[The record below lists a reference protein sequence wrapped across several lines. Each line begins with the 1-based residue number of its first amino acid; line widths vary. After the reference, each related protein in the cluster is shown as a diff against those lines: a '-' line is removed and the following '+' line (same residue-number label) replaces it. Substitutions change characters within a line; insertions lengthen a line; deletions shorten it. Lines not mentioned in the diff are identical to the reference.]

1 MTLEQAALLILLM
14 AMLFLFS
21 LDRLRME
28 IVAISGLLAGYLLGL
43 YPADGI
49 FAGFASPVVI
59 TVVEVLLIVQALART
74 KFFDSLAQRFVASDL
89 SHFGVIAGVSA
100 LTGFISIFMNNIGAF
115 AITLPLA
122 LRLSTLMRIPRRQ
135 VVMPISFAALLG
147 GLVSLIGTPANLLVS
162 DALERATGKGFRF
175 FDFAYVG
182 LPIAIIGI
190 FLITLIVQHLFS
202 EPDEATEAPV
212 PAARRI
218 VVERNIP
225 EHSPLVGATLAECP
239 ERFGIQPHALIRDR
253 TFVFGPLEQSV
264 IQPGDI
270 LLAQGA
276 DSIFADLAASQALVP
291 EAHPHGLQPDFA
303 SIEAVVMPE
312 STLVGSRIATLEVFR
327 HRGVTISALSMR
339 SPRIEGRFADLQ
351 LSIGDILILEGPKA
365 AITEALEECECLP
378 LASTAP
384 SFASAGASWRP
395 FAIFACGVTVSAFG
409 LRPDIALAFV
419 VLALAVPSYL
429 NIRHAM
435 ADLNWPIIIMLAAMI
450 PIGQAVATTGMAEAI
465 AAWLSLVFPIGNP
478 VWGIAL
484 VLFLA
489 MALTPFVNNATVA
502 IVLAPIAL
510 EFARAGQHAPQAYL
524 IAVAAG
530 ASQDFL
536 TPFGHHNNT
545 LSMSIGS
552 YRFSDF
558 LRAGWP
564 LALAGYIM
572 TLILIALFWL

>member
-1 MTLEQAALLILLM
+1 MTLEQAALLILLV

-28 IVAISGLLAGYLLGL
+28 VVAIGGLLAGYVIGL
-43 YPADGI
+43 YPADSI
-49 FAGFASPVVI
+49 FAGFASPVVV
-59 TVVEVLLIVQALART
+59 TVVEILLIVQVLART
-74 KFFDSLAQRFVASDL
+74 KLFDSLAERFVASGL
-89 SHFGVIAGVSA
+89 SHFRVITGISA

-115 AITLPLA
+115 AISLPLA
-122 LRLSTLMRIPRRQ
+122 LRLSTLMSIPRRQ
-135 VVMPISFAALLG
+135 LVMPISFAALLG

-162 DALERATGKGFRF
+162 DALEKTTGKGFRF

-182 LPIAIIGI
+182 LPVAITGILLIA
-190 FLITLIVQHLFS
+190 LIVQRLFS
-202 EPDEATEAPV
+202 EPDEATEV
-212 PAARRI
+212 PASPARRI
-218 VVERNIP
+218 VVERSIP
-225 EHSPLVGATLAECP
+225 EHSPLVGVTLAQCP

-253 TFVFGPLEQSV
+253 AFVFGPLQQSV

-276 DSIFADLAASQALVP
+276 DLVFADLAASQALVP
-291 EAHPHGLQPDFA
+291 DAHPHGLQPDFV

-312 STLVGSRIATLEVFR
+312 STVVGSRIASLEVFR
-327 HRGVTISALSMR
+327 ARGVTVSALSMR

-351 LSIGDILILEGPKA
+351 LSIGDILVLEGPKA

-378 LASTAP
+378 LASAAP
-384 SFASAGASWRP
+384 SPGSSASWQP
-395 FAIFACGVTVSAFG
+395 FAIFACGVVASAFG

-419 VLALAVPSYL
+419 VLALALPGYL

-450 PIGQAVATTGMAEAI
+450 PIGQAVATTGTAETI
-465 AAWLSLVFPIGNP
+465 AAWLSLAFPISHP
-478 VWGIAL
+478 LWGIAL

-510 EFARAGQHAPQAYL
+510 EFARAGQQPPQAYL

-552 YRFSDF
+552 YRFGDF

-564 LALAGYIM
+564 LTLAGYIV

>member
-1 MTLEQAALLILLM
+1 MTLEQAALLILLV

-28 IVAISGLLAGYLLGL
+28 VISIGGLLAGYVLGL
-43 YPADGI
+43 YPSDAI
-49 FAGFASPVVI
+49 FSGFASPVVI
-59 TVVEVLLIVQALART
+59 TVVEILLVVQVLART
-74 KFFDSLAQRFVASDL
+74 RLFDRLAERFVASGRPHL
-89 SHFGVIAGVSA
+89 QVILGVSA

-122 LRLSTLMRIPRRQ
+122 LRLSTLMNIPRRQ
-135 VVMPISFAALLG
+135 LVMPISFAALLG

-162 DALERATGKGFRF
+162 DALEKATGTGFRF

-182 LPIAIIGI
+182 LPVAITGILLIA
-190 FLITLIVQHLFS
+190 LIVRRLFS
-202 EPDEATEAPV
+202 EPDEIAEAPA
-212 PAARRI
+212 PAIRRI
-218 VVERNIP
+218 VVERSIP
-225 EHSPLVGATLAECP
+225 EHSPLVGVTLTQCP
-239 ERFGIQPHALIRDR
+239 ERFGIQPYALIRQKA
-253 TFVFGPLEQSV
+253 FVFGPLEQSV
-264 IQPGDI
+264 IEPGDI

-276 DSIFADLAASQALVP
+276 DSIFADLSASQALVQ
-291 EAHPHGLQPDFA
+291 ETHPHGLQPDFT

-312 STLVGSRIATLEVFR
+312 STIVGSRIASLEVFR
-327 HRGVTISALSMR
+327 NRAVTVSALSMR

-351 LSIGDILILEGPKA
+351 LSIGDILVLEGPKT
-365 AITEALEECECLP
+365 AIMEALEECECLP
-378 LASTAP
+378 LASAAP
-384 SFASAGASWRP
+384 SSSSSASWQP
-395 FAIFACGVTVSAFG
+395 FAILACGVAASAFG

-419 VLALAVPSYL
+419 VLALALPGYL

-450 PIGQAVATTGMAEAI
+450 PIGQAVATTGTAETIAI
-465 AAWLSLVFPIGNP
+465 WLSLVIP
-478 VWGIAL
+478 VSQPLWGIAL

-489 MALTPFVNNATVA
+489 IALTPFVNNATVA

-510 EFARAGQHAPQAYL
+510 EFAKAGQHPPQAYM

-530 ASQDFL
+530 ASLDFL

-552 YRFSDF
+552 YRFGDF

-564 LALAGYIM
+564 LTLAGYILA
-572 TLILIALFWL
+572 LILIALFWL

>member
-28 IVAISGLLAGYLLGL
+28 VISIGGLLAGYVLGL
-43 YPADGI
+43 YPADAI
-49 FAGFASPVVI
+49 FSGFASPVAI
-59 TVVEVLLIVQALART
+59 TVVEILLVVQVLART
-74 KFFDSLAQRFVASDL
+74 RLFDRLAERFVTSGLPHLQVIL
-89 SHFGVIAGVSA
+89 SVSA

-122 LRLSTLMRIPRRQ
+122 LRLSTLMNIPRRQ
-135 VVMPISFAALLG
+135 LVMPISFAALLG

-162 DALERATGKGFRF
+162 DALEKATGSGFRL

-182 LPIAIIGI
+182 LPVAITGIILIA
-190 FLITLIVQHLFS
+190 LIVQRLFS
-202 EPDEATEAPV
+202 EPDKVTQTPA

-218 VVERNIP
+218 VVERSIP
-225 EHSPLVGATLAECP
+225 ENSPLVGATLAQCP
-239 ERFGIQPHALIRDR
+239 ERFGIQPYALIRNKS
-253 TFVFGPLEQSV
+253 FVFGPLEQSV
-264 IQPGDI
+264 MEAGDI

-276 DSIFADLAASQALVP
+276 DSVFAALAVSQALVL
-291 EAHPHGLQPDFA
+291 EAHPHGLQPDFT

-312 STLVGSRIATLEVFR
+312 STVVGSRIASLEVFR
-327 HRGVTISALSMR
+327 NRGVTVTALSMR

-351 LSIGDILILEGPKA
+351 LSIGDILVLEGPKT
-365 AITEALEECECLP
+365 AIMQALEECECLP
-378 LASTAP
+378 LASAAP
-384 SFASAGASWRP
+384 SSASPASWQP
-395 FAIFACGVTVSAFG
+395 FAIFACGVAASAFG
-409 LRPDIALAFV
+409 LRPDIAFAFV
-419 VLALAVPSYL
+419 VLALALSGYL

-435 ADLNWPIIIMLAAMI
+435 ADLNWPIIIMLGAMI
-450 PIGQAVATTGMAEAI
+450 PIGQAVATTGTAETI
-465 AAWLSLVFPIGNP
+465 ATWLSLAFPISQP
-478 VWGIAL
+478 LWGIAL

-489 MALTPFVNNATVA
+489 IALTPFVNNATVA
-502 IVLAPIAL
+502 IVLSPIAL
-510 EFARAGQHAPQAYL
+510 EFAKAGQHPPQAYL

-530 ASQDFL
+530 ASLDFL

-552 YRFSDF
+552 YRFGDF

-564 LALAGYIM
+564 LTLAGY
-572 TLILIALFWL
+572 TLALILIALFWL